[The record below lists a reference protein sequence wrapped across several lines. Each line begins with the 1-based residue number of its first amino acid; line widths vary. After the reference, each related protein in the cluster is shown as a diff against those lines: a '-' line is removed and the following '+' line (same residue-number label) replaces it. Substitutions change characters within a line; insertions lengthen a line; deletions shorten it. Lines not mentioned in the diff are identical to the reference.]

1 MQFPRPDYQWG
12 NCPVMTLFTFTE
24 TSGYR
29 HYPQYINL
37 QILQDGM
44 AQLTMRGIES
54 ITAGQPSG
62 PVIMPPAALLEHL
75 SAMTK
80 ALEQYLGVQP

>member
-1 MQFPRPDYQWG
+1 
-12 NCPVMTLFTFTE
+12 MTLFTFTE
-24 TSGYR
+24 ASGYR

-54 ITAGQPSG
+54 LTAWAQEKET
-62 PVIMPPAALLEHL
+62 A
-75 SAMTK
+75 
-80 ALEQYLGVQP
+80 

>member
-1 MQFPRPDYQWG
+1 MSD
-12 NCPVMTLFTFTE
+12 TLFAFTE

-54 ITAGQPSG
+54 LTAGQPSG

-75 SAMTK
+75 RAMTK
-80 ALEQYLGVQP
+80 ALEQYLREQP